1 MGFSLLTRH
10 HLQLIS
16 KAKKNCEIAAVNLS
30 KIQNS
35 IEHPWKF
42 LYEAY
47 EHIQTAALR
56 LQQIPEPR
64 TEGSPL
70 APVAVANQTAKAT
83 ASLTANGLRIVVNE
97 PLPTRIKSRARY
109 SLERQRWLAMIV
121 NAIRQVGQ
129 VEPYEKA
136 LALVKVLFPNRKPR
150 DLDNLE
156 IKFVLD
162 AIRYA
167 QLVPDDS
174 WEHLTYLPLGFCDP
188 ASPRTEILVMN
199 WDKVAGVLLS
209 LTQT

>member
-1 MGFSLLTRH
+1 MLTRH
-10 HLQLIS
+10 HLELVK
-16 KAKKNCEIAAVNLS
+16 KAKKNCEVAAVTLGNV
-30 KIQNS
+30 QNS
-35 IEHPWKF
+35 AEKPWK
-42 LYEAY
+42 LLHEAY
-47 EHIQTAALR
+47 EQIQTAALR

-70 APVAVANQTAKAT
+70 VPVAVADQTTKAT
-83 ASLTANGLRIVVNE
+83 ASLTANGLHIMINV

-121 NAIRQVGQ
+121 NAIQQVGQ

-136 LALVKVLFPNRKPR
+136 LALVKVFFPNRKPR

-199 WDKVAGVLLS
+199 WDKVEGVLLS

>member
-1 MGFSLLTRH
+1 LLSRH
-10 HLQLIS
+10 HLQLVS
-16 KAKKNCEIAAVNLS
+16 KAKKSCEIAAVTLG

-35 IEHPWKF
+35 SEHPWKF
-42 LYEAY
+42 VYEAY
-47 EHIQTAALR
+47 EHIQTAALW

-70 APVAVANQTAKAT
+70 APVAVADQDTKAT

-121 NAIRQVGQ
+121 NAIQQAGVGQ
-129 VEPYEKA
+129 VEYEKA
-136 LALVKVLFPNRKPR
+136 FVLIKVFFPNRKQK

-167 QLVPDDS
+167 RLVPDDS
-174 WEHLTYLPLGFCDP
+174 WDHLTYLPLGDCDP
-188 ASPRTEILVMN
+188 TSPRTELLVMN
-199 WDKVAGVLLS
+199 WDKVEPILLT
-209 LTQT
+209 LTQP

>member
-1 MGFSLLTRH
+1 LLTHH
-10 HLQLIS
+10 HLELVK
-16 KAKKNCEIAAVNLS
+16 KAKKNCEIAAVTLGN
-30 KIQNS
+30 IQYS
-35 IEHPWKF
+35 AEKPWK
-42 LYEAY
+42 LLHEAY

-136 LALVKVLFPNRKPR
+136 LALVKVFFPNRKPR

-162 AIRYA
+162 ALRYA

-199 WDKVAGVLLS
+199 WDKVEGVLLS

>member
-1 MGFSLLTRH
+1 MLTPH
-10 HLQLIS
+10 HLELVK
-16 KAKKNCEIAAVNLS
+16 KAKKNCELAAIMLG
-30 KIQNS
+30 KLQNS
-35 IEHPWKF
+35 PEQPWK
-42 LYEAY
+42 LLSESY

-56 LQQIPEPR
+56 LQQIPEPPR
-64 TEGSPL
+64 TESSPL
-70 APVAVANQTAKAT
+70 APVVVADQTTKAT

-121 NAIRQVGQ
+121 PAIKQADK
-129 VEPYEKA
+129 VEAYEKA
-136 LALVKVLFPNRKPR
+136 FVLIKVFFPNRKPK

-174 WEHLTYLPLGFCDP
+174 WDHLTYLPLGFCDP
-188 ASPRTEILVMN
+188 TSPRTELLVTN
-199 WDKVAGVLLS
+199 WDKVESSLHS
-209 LTQT
+209 LTQP